1 MGFIDSVTLAVFAA
15 QIVILKFSAVVFFKR
30 FSTLFRVVS
39 PFLQD
44 DNISSCNYTFCF
56 IFLNGFI
63 VTHEGK
69 KKSYT
74 VVFLN

>member
-39 PFLQD
+39 QFLQD
-44 DNISSCNYTFCF
+44 DNISSCN
-56 IFLNGFI
+56 
-63 VTHEGK
+63 
-69 KKSYT
+69 
-74 VVFLN
+74 

>member
-15 QIVILKFSAVVFFKR
+15 QIVILKLSAVVFFKR

-44 DNISSCNYTFCF
+44 DNISSCN
-56 IFLNGFI
+56 
-63 VTHEGK
+63 
-69 KKSYT
+69 
-74 VVFLN
+74 